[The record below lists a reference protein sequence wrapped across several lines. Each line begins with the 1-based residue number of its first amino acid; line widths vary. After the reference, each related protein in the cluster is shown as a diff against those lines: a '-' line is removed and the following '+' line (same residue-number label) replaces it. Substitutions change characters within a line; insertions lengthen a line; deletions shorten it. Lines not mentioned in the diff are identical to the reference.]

1 MLPTVPQQ
9 GPRRWIPW
17 HATCPHYPDLVANV
31 LSVNLA
37 RVRAN
42 PDAPSIS
49 TGIDKAAVHEAVMVR
64 SPGPMRGGLGSGLV
78 GDTIGNHKVHGGDDQ
93 AVYAYAREDLDGWET
108 QLARKLTNGMFG
120 ENLTTTDVDVTGA
133 RIGERWRSVPMDWCS
148 KSPRPVF
155 PAAPFRPS
163 YNWITGSR
171 PSPRRRNPEPICGL
185 SHRERCGPGTRL
197 ARLPPRSRCDHRRCI
212 PRPDVRIGPASAV
225 VAGRRAPVE
234 LKDYARDGLRRTSRR
249 LVGVLGRCRR
259 RCGGIRTAVSR
270 CGDIARNGLRSAARP
285 AQVFRRLDPSRGL
298 NPPPGRDPTPG
309 LKVKSWGHYHY
320 DGYLAG

>member
-17 HATCPHYPDLVANV
+17 YATRPHYPDLVANV

-49 TGIDKAAVHEAVMVR
+49 TGIDKAAVDEAVMVR

-108 QLARKLTNGMFG
+108 QLARSLTNGMFG

-133 RIGERWRSVPMDWCS
+133 RIGERWRIGTDGLVLEVSAPRIPCRTFSAFLQLDHWIKTFTEAAKPGAYLRVI
-148 KSPRPVF
+148 SPGAVR
-155 PAAPFRPS
+155 S
-163 YNWITGSR
+163 
-171 PSPRRRNPEPICGL
+171 
-185 SHRERCGPGTRL
+185 GTRYQ
-197 ARLPPRSRCDHRRCI
+197 STT
-212 PRPDVRIGPASAV
+212 GPI
-225 VAGRRAPVE
+225 
-234 LKDYARDGLRRTSRR
+234 TM
-249 LVGVLGRCRR
+249 
-259 RCGGIRTAVSR
+259 
-270 CGDIARNGLRSAARP
+270 
-285 AQVFRRLDPSRGL
+285 
-298 NPPPGRDPTPG
+298 
-309 LKVKSWGHYHY
+309 
-320 DGYLAG
+320 